1 MYQDRR
7 RSNKLGETFDLG
19 ELFNRFEIRDDLRH
33 VCVADLRLGN
43 RRHVAQRTS
52 DQLERRF
59 VAPFERH
66 EAGSFSASSLST
78 VALAASL
85 FVEAL
90 AGLLG
95 GGATHPHACGE

>member
-1 MYQDRR
+1 
-7 RSNKLGETFDLG
+7 
-19 ELFNRFEIRDDLRH
+19 
-33 VCVADLRLGN
+33 
-43 RRHVAQRTS
+43 
-52 DQLERRF
+52 
-59 VAPFERH
+59 
-66 EAGSFSASSLST
+66 